1 LRRFIGSGIALAIA
15 LGFAAVTVWTSGDA
29 IVAAGHR
36 LLGTPQDDIVR
47 AVAYAAVAALM
58 VTVALYGHATIV
70 AMQKVVVPV
79 VGEFMVLGVFAFA
92 GGFAPAATGGD

>member
-1 LRRFIGSGIALAIA
+1 MKSKSAITLVALAIA

-29 IVAAGHR
+29 LVAAGAR
-36 LLGTPQDDIVR
+36 LFGTPSNSAVH

-79 VGEFMVLGVFAFA
+79 VGVLMVLGAEKQPSLQVAIIA
-92 GGFAPAATGGD
+92 Y